1 MSTPRFVFDEGFSPA
16 QLGKKAHSYRRPR
29 GVSGSL
35 NNITVASYVLGDME
49 VELSMYLGSK
59 DENRH
64 EYVRFLESG
73 KVVGQSHHTNFLETA
88 TSPNHLMVSLRNE
101 ARQSMVLR
109 KYDEHVLERISLIFP
124 FKGKVL
130 RKKIQDEGIHLL
142 KVLMH
147 GYVKDHPNNYL
158 EIKSEFFNSRLEFVI
173 QARSELFLK
182 DSERLALQSDLE
194 VIEEDLM
201 IKVSRW
207 SLEERLKKGADE
219 NELTYLVNQ
228 KYLTAHATRLKTSY
242 RNEEIFEI
250 TSKGLSLGVEV
261 STISSEE
268 RFALYAKEMGKN
280 KVKVQDISHTSCE
293 LDKLLKLVMRMFSGT
308 FDDPLEKLFVH
319 HITLRDESDSLDEWV
334 SEKFMRTLNALGD
347 SKDFYVFAEKG
358 IPAFKNIARHY
369 LWFFSTE
376 YPKEQQSL
384 ELIDKVLKE
393 CTVKANKEEV

>member
-59 DENRH
+59 HENRH
-64 EYVRFLESG
+64 EYVRFLDNG
-73 KVVGQSHHTNFLETA
+73 KVIGQSHHTNFLETA
-88 TSPNHLMVSLRNE
+88 TSPNHLMVNLRNE

-109 KYDEHVLERISLIFP
+109 KYDDHVLERISLIFP
-124 FKGKVL
+124 FKGTVL
-130 RKKIQDEGIHLL
+130 RKEIEDEGLHLL
-142 KVLMH
+142 KVLMK
-147 GYVKDHPNNYL
+147 GYVKDHPGNYL
-158 EIKSEFFNSRLEFVI
+158 DITCEFYNSKLEFVI
-173 QARSELFLK
+173 QARSELFTK
-182 DSERLALQSDLE
+182 DSERLALKNDLD

-201 IKVSRW
+201 IKVARW
-207 SLEERLKKGADE
+207 SREKRLKKGADE

-228 KYLTAHATRLKTSY
+228 KYLSAYADRLKATY

-268 RFALYAKEMGKN
+268 KYTLYAKELGKN
-280 KVKVQDISHTSCE
+280 KVKVQDISHISCE
-293 LDKLLKLVMRMFSGT
+293 LDKLLKLVMQMFSGT
-308 FDDPLEKLFVH
+308 FDDPLEKLFIH

-334 SEKFMRTLNALGD
+334 SEKFIRTLNTLGD

-358 IPAFKNIARHY
+358 IPVFKNIAKHY

-376 YPKEQQSL
+376 YPKEPQSL
-384 ELIDKVLKE
+384 ELIDTVLKE
-393 CTVKANKEEV
+393 CTKKAKEEEV